1 MGAYCFFVLTLLMAL
16 EAYFLRGRGEHV
28 RKFAGVGRMA
38 FNALS
43 LAIWLVH
50 VLFYILVVTGDA
62 EITRG
67 ILQGH
72 SAGSIHLVTDLA
84 PALGHGLMD
93 NLLDKTGAVGAVGR
107 MAHHAS
113 GLHRVT
119 PVCRYKGLCTCIV
132 TGNAGLILLLQE
144 QNRIVRGMTVVACL
158 TALYNRGVNVGLHD
172 GLSFMAQKTGVLPF
186 RLEQTRKG
194 SIVNFMALVALALSN
209 RFVDRCLILDR
220 SESSM
225 TGDAEIRLVLS
236 EINPPDKTVGD
247 MAGCAIFL
255 FHRGM
260 HGPGEKFLAHLLV
273 AFQTLLS

>member
-1 MGAYCFFVLTLLMAL
+1 
-16 EAYFLRGRGEHV
+16 
-28 RKFAGVGRMA
+28 MA

-50 VLFYILVVTGDA
+50 VLFYIFFVTGDT

-72 SAGSIHLVTDLA
+72 SSCGIHLVTDLA
-84 PALGHGLMD
+84 PAIGHGLMD

-107 MAHHAS
+107 MTQHTS

-119 PVCRYKGLCTCIV
+119 HVCRYKDLCTCIV

-144 QNRIVRGMTVVACL
+144 QSGIVRGMTVVACL

-172 GLSFMAQKTGVLPF
+172 GLSFMAQETGVLPF
-186 RLEQTRKG
+186 RLEETWKG
-194 SIVNFMALVALALSN
+194 SVVNFMALIAQALSN
-209 RFVDRCLILDR
+209 RFVDRCLILNR

-225 TGDAEIRLVLS
+225 TGDAEVRLVPA

-247 MAGCAIFL
+247 MTGRTFFL

-260 HGPGEKFLAHLLV
+260 YGP
-273 AFQTLLS
+273 